1 MANSVSRAADIC
13 MRFSW
18 PPTSSNPVDVPEV
31 GIITHAAFSRDRLRF
46 ANVRAVDKRGTLKKY
61 SLPFSDDYGPAY
73 SPIILAQVP
82 EAGSGEVIELRVV
95 TTLTPGDDPSK
106 PGEAKEKYFVNGQ
119 EIDEGTV
126 RVDKDTTSE
135 KQSYGIF
142 VTNVGYETDQAD
154 IKGSFPIRYFNVL
167 SPN

>member
-1 MANSVSRAADIC
+1 MWRHDDRGPSAWVVPKGQMADSVSRAADIC

-82 EAGSGEVIELRVV
+82 EAGSG
-95 TTLTPGDDPSK
+95 
-106 PGEAKEKYFVNGQ
+106 
-119 EIDEGTV
+119 
-126 RVDKDTTSE
+126 
-135 KQSYGIF
+135 
-142 VTNVGYETDQAD
+142 

>member
-1 MANSVSRAADIC
+1 MADSVSRAADIC

-31 GIITHAAFSRDRLRF
+31 GIITPAAFSRDRLRF
-46 ANVRAVDKRGTLKKY
+46 ANVRVVDKRGTLKKY
-61 SLPFSDDYGPAY
+61 SLPLSDDYGPAY

-106 PGEAKEKYFVNGQ
+106 PGEAKDKYFVNGQ